1 MKVLT
6 MRQWTVLTYIQDYM
20 QRKGIPP
27 TGTDIKF
34 GCGLYSSAEVTR
46 MLLEL
51 SAAGVVVAHDLK
63 RRILVLTDAPV
74 VVRP

>member
-1 MKVLT
+1 MKVIT

-27 TGTDIKF
+27 TAMDIRF
-34 GCGLYSSAEVTR
+34 GCGLYSTSAVNST
-46 MLLEL
+46 LLEL
-51 SAAGVVVAHDLK
+51 SAVGVVVAHDLK